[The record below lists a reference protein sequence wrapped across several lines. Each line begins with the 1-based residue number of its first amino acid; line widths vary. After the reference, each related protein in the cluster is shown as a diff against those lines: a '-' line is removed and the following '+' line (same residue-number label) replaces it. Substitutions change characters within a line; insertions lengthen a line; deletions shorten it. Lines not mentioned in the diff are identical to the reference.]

1 MLNKMSKK
9 TAALILLVL
18 LAAAVFGAGVM
29 YNDLKDSVDADTVGT
44 GESGSADTEFQTA
57 PDFPF
62 RDGEGNEY
70 HLSDFVGKPTVVNFW
85 ASWCG
90 PCKVEMPHFQAAFD
104 TYGEEIHFLM
114 VNLTSFMGD
123 TREKADA
130 VIEEGGYTFPVY
142 YDTTGN
148 AVDTYGIRGI
158 PMTLF
163 IDAEGLLVAYAN
175 ASLSAE
181 ALANGISYIYEGG

>member
-1 MLNKMSKK
+1 MLSKMSKK
-9 TAALILLVL
+9 TAVLLLMLLLV
-18 LAAAVFGAGVM
+18 AALFGAGTM
-29 YNDLKDSVDADTVGT
+29 YQSLKDSVEPETVGAAQS
-44 GESGSADTEFQTA
+44 GEEAASYTA
-57 PDFPF
+57 PDFTF

-70 HLSDFVGKPTVVNFW
+70 WLSDFVGKPTVVNFW

-104 TYGEEIHFLM
+104 TYGEEINFLM
-114 VNLTSFMGD
+114 VNLTAYMGD

-130 VIEEGGYTFPVY
+130 VIEEGKYTFPVY
-142 YDTTGN
+142 YDTSGN

-158 PMTLF
+158 PLTLF
-163 IDAEGLLVAYAN
+163 IDAEGNLVTYAN

-181 ALANGISYIYEGG
+181 LLETGLGYIYEGE

>member
-1 MLNKMSKK
+1 MLSKMSKK
-9 TAALILLVL
+9 TAVLLLMLL
-18 LAAAVFGAGVM
+18 LAAGLFGAGTM
-29 YNDLKDSVDADTVGT
+29 YNDLKGSVDAETVGAAQS
-44 GESGSADTEFQTA
+44 EEEN
-57 PDFPF
+57 PYLVRDFKF

-70 HLSDFVGKPTVVNFW
+70 WLSDFRGKPTVVNFW

-90 PCKVEMPHFQAAFD
+90 YCKEDMPDFQAAYD

-114 VNLTSFMGD
+114 VNLTAYMGD

-142 YDTTGN
+142 YDTSGN
-148 AVDTYGIRGI
+148 AVDTFGIRGI
-158 PMTLF
+158 PLSLF
-163 IDAEGLLVAYAN
+163 IDADGNLVTYAN

-181 ALANGISYIYEGG
+181 MLEKAIGYIYEGE